1 MGKGKLLKGKRK
13 HGGKSIMADFS
24 DKLTSNFQKEIR
36 NSELWDQMVEE
47 FGEKRAEE
55 ILRECKAEI
64 KPGMGSDGSGDSTK
78 DISCGYV
85 SGRLLSCSSE
95 QLMQAS

>member
-1 MGKGKLLKGKRK
+1 MGKGKRLKGKRK
-13 HGGKSIMADFS
+13 HGGKSFIADFS

-47 FGEKRAEE
+47 FGKKRAEE

-64 KPGMGSDGSGDSTK
+64 KPGMGPDGSGNRTK
-78 DISCGYV
+78 DIS
-85 SGRLLSCSSE
+85 
-95 QLMQAS
+95 